1 MITFLWVLW
10 QSSVVE
16 VEAAGFMYEPDLKS
30 HPSFCAWYGVC
41 LKR

>member
-16 VEAAGFMYEPDLKS
+16 VEAAGLMDEPDLKS
-30 HPSFCAWYGVC
+30 SSKFVHGMGCV
-41 LKR
+41 